1 MLLLLP
7 ALSPALSFQ
16 LPHAPS
22 PAVRPAVAVS
32 RTSSLVLMA
41 KKKKGKGPKEASAAL
56 AALDAWEANEEAM
69 VGAVDDGLA
78 PVVAKKGK
86 KPKKKKAEPVE
97 APAPAAAS
105 AATPGGP
112 TLADKVARIKRELG
126 LDEALP
132 LGPAI
137 KAANEAMGLEPE
149 GVMAEQVTSLLQQLN
164 IVDLEPT
171 AAAPPAAAPPPPPP
185 PPPTAACRRA

>member
-7 ALSPALSFQ
+7 ALSPALNFQ

-56 AALDAWEANEEAM
+56 AALDAWEANEAAM
-69 VGAVDDGLA
+69 GGVGAVDDGLA

-86 KPKKKKAEPVE
+86 KPKKKKAKPVE

-105 AATPGGP
+105 AAAPAP
-112 TLADKVARIKRELG
+112 TLADKVARIKLELG

-132 LGPAI
+132 LGPAV
-137 KAANEAMGLEPE
+137 KAANEAMGLEPQ
-149 GVMAEQVTSLLQQLN
+149 GVIADQVSTLLLQLG
-164 IVDLEPT
+164 IEMEHTVT
-171 AAAPPAAAPPPPPP
+171 KVPPPPPDA
-185 PPPTAACRRA
+185 TG